1 MAALDKFSNAMPSND
16 DGGGDTFRNV
26 GAGNRGGDDGNWFDE
41 QDQKPVDDDVFG
53 KTEMEQKEEDDQK
66 AEEAQRE
73 DDENSG
79 IQIPADDNGGNEADF
94 EDRSLV

>member
-1 MAALDKFSNAMPSND
+1 MAALEKFSNASPPTE

-26 GAGNRGGDDGNWFDE
+26 GAGRGNGGSDGNWFDE
-41 QDQKPVDDDVFG
+41 QQEAPADDDVFG

-73 DDENSG
+73 EEEGG
-79 IQIPADDNGGNEADF
+79 IQIPADDNGGPEADF